1 MTTNVRRR
9 RSLAKAEGRQALGF
23 ATPALAGL
31 AVFTI
36 VPVVLSIVMSSSTG
50 RRSARRPSS
59 ESTTTSACSPPA
71 PTSGRVLRNTAVF
84 TILYVPLNVGLSLV
98 LAMALAPRIR
108 GRGALRVLFFI
119 PVVTPMVA
127 NVLVW
132 KMVLLQP
139 QGLFNGAAESW
150 FGVTLPNFLADPQ
163 WAMIMVVVMSV
174 WQGVGY
180 NMLIFSAALEQLPE
194 SVMEA
199 ARIDGAS
206 GLRMQ
211 LSIVIPMI
219 SPAIF
224 FATIMTMITAPVG
237 LRAAAAAHRRRTW
250 QRHAT
255 AGAVHL
261 QPGVQ
266 VPGTGSRRRRSVDP
280 LRPHHRDH
288 GAAVRRAEEVG
299 APVVPELSTHPSSS
313 MTTTSRS
320 SAPDARVRPSAGRS
334 ACAWSSPTC
343 SCISRPRSSCRRSS
357 TRSSALKPNS
367 EMFTMPPSL
376 IASEVRWTNST
387 SSPTGRS

>member
-31 AVFTI
+31 AVFTV
-36 VPVVLSIVMSSSTG
+36 VPVVLSIVMSFFDWPTFGEKTFIGIDNYIRLFTSS
-50 RRSARRPSS
+50 PDFW
-59 ESTTTSACSPPA
+59 PA
-71 PTSGRVLRNTAVF
+71 LRNTAVF

-132 KMVLLQP
+132 KMLLQP

-211 LSIVIPMI
+211 LGIVIPMI

-224 FATIMTMITAPVG
+224 FATIMTMITALQVFVQPQLLTGGGPGNATQPLVQFIYNQGFKFQELG
-237 LRAAAAAHRRRTW
+237 LAAAGAWILFALIIVI
-250 QRHAT
+250 T
-255 AGAVHL
+255 ALQFGAQKKWVHYE
-261 QPGVQ
+261 
-266 VPGTGSRRRRSVDP
+266 
-280 LRPHHRDH
+280 H
-288 GAAVRRAEEVG
+288 
-299 APVVPELSTHPSSS
+299 
-313 MTTTSRS
+313 
-320 SAPDARVRPSAGRS
+320 
-334 ACAWSSPTC
+334 
-343 SCISRPRSSCRRSS
+343 
-357 TRSSALKPNS
+357 
-367 EMFTMPPSL
+367 
-376 IASEVRWTNST
+376 
-387 SSPTGRS
+387 